1 MSQQCSW
8 LGKTLAMFCVAAMTL
23 VAVAANPRPHAARLT
38 LDANLRQHPT
48 GGKTPVEVSVGLYI
62 TNLVDVDET
71 RDRFEVVGYLTTR
84 WNDPRLTLPVDG
96 TADDRAET
104 NATRAFQ
111 VEDIWTPPIEAA
123 NSISHK
129 RNSYSLV
136 VNRNGTV
143 TYVESFEAVLSNLYA
158 LRRFPFDAQVL
169 QFEFRPFLSSFSE
182 VQFAPQALPSTGIS
196 PDQHVE
202 LAAWHMQDL
211 RYSPEKVTGDGVAP
225 TNREALFRFGIKRRS
240 GFYVWK
246 IILPLMMMTMI
257 PGVVFWIDP
266 NDHWLLN
273 VPLTMVLAIVA
284 FEFAVVRDLPR
295 VEYLTFLDA
304 MFIASFA
311 FCFLDILDIT
321 LVYLLQKDGRR
332 ALAVK
337 VHSMGRWAYPLAY
350 FALLLFLERFQRYC
364 RPYPQ

>member
-1 MSQQCSW
+1 MSLSQRCSW

-62 TNLVDVDET
+62 TNLVAVDET
-71 RDRFEVVGYLTTR
+71 RDSFEVVGYLTTR
-84 WNDPRLTLPVDG
+84 WNDPRLALPVDG

-104 NATRAFQ
+104 NATRVFQ

-136 VNRNGTV
+136 IDRNGTV
-143 TYVESFEAVLSNLYA
+143 TYVESFDAVLSNLYA
-158 LRRFPFDAQVL
+158 LRRFPFDSQVL
-169 QFEFRPFLSSFSE
+169 QFEFQPFLSSVSE
-182 VQFAPQALPSTGIS
+182 VQFAPQALPSTAIS

-202 LAAWHMQDL
+202 LAAWRMQDL
-211 RYSPEKVTGDGVAP
+211 RYSREELAGDGVAP
-225 TNREALFRFGIKRRS
+225 ATREALFQVGIKRRS

-246 IILPLMMMTMI
+246 IILPLLMMTMI

-266 NDHWLLN
+266 KEFDWLLK
-273 VPLTMVLAIVA
+273 VPLTMLLAIVA

-295 VEYLTFLDA
+295 VGYLTFLDA

-311 FCFLDILDIT
+311 FCFLAILDIT

-337 VHSMGRWAYPLAY
+337 VHSAGRWAYPLAY
-350 FALLLFLERFQRYC
+350 FGLLLFLAIGFLA
-364 RPYPQ
+364 